1 MRYSKSWNA
10 YMCGSVC
17 YPCVPCF
24 HACAL
29 LQFVLTNWM
38 FIFIVFVIRILHT
51 TWPAAVTTVAMET
64 CAVSELMALNR
75 RERQTERRKRRIRN

>member
-1 MRYSKSWNA
+1 MHTRVVLCVIPVFHVSMHVRY
-10 YMCGSVC
+10 
-17 YPCVPCF
+17 
-24 HACAL
+24 